1 MQDSCILKRTN
12 TGHDI
17 PPEQTTGI
25 PVDYSPNQEATAA
38 SRAPAEGGLSIRTT
52 KKAKQTTAQAFITKP
67 LHHECKITSQ
77 QD

>member
-1 MQDSCILKRTN
+1 MQDSCILKQTN

-38 SRAPAEGGLSIRTT
+38 SRAPAEEGLSI
-52 KKAKQTTAQAFITKP
+52 
-67 LHHECKITSQ
+67 LITS
-77 QD
+77 